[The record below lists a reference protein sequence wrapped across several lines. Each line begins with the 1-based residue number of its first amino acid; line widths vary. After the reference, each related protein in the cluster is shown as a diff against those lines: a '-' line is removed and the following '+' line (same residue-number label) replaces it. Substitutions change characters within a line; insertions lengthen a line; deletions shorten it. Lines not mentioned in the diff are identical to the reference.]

1 VSWTVPG
8 RTKKPTMRNQGEAD
22 NVVHRVRH
30 AGKQLE
36 VATLDLSGS
45 IDSLRDEIGKL
56 AERVRA
62 LRRSSLELRQAA

>member
-1 VSWTVPG
+1 MSWTVPG

-36 VATLDLSGS
+36 VATLDLSSS

-56 AERVRA
+56 AKGVRA
-62 LRRSSLELRQAA
+62 LHRSALELRQAA